1 MKMKNFFAVIM
12 CAFCFTACADI
23 PPVRETVPDE
33 EQTVTVP
40 PENGWTAEE
49 LMSVSY
55 FDGIRLSYPL
65 TLRDLGSAY
74 GVFFDI
80 EDNDG
85 NTVYFIGKDFITF
98 DTYANVRVSPDL
110 SEISP
115 DAELTEFLAF
125 PEKITVNGVRTGA
138 DSDAVISA
146 LGQPDS
152 IEEYQNNISEYSYFD
167 RNTGRPILTICLL
180 ADSDCVSAICLTNE

>member
-23 PPVRETVPDE
+23 PPVRETVPEE
-33 EQTVTVP
+33 EQTVIAP
-40 PENGWTAEE
+40 PEDGWTAEE

-74 GVFFDI
+74 GIAFDF
-80 EDNDG
+80 EDDNG
-85 NTVYFIGKDFITF
+85 NTAYCIESGFMALQS
-98 DTYANVRVSPDL
+98 YAYIKFSPDV
-110 SEISP
+110 SEPSP
-115 DAELTEFLAF
+115 DARINKLIAIDEN
-125 PEKITVNGVRTGA
+125 ISVNGVRKRD

-152 IEEYQNNISEYSYFD
+152 IEEGDDNFIHYIYLDRESGSELIDVRIIKDSGTVMFVD
-167 RNTGRPILTICLL
+167 LIL
-180 ADSDCVSAICLTNE
+180 

>member
-23 PPVRETVPDE
+23 PPVRETVPEE

-40 PENGWTAEE
+40 PEDGWTAEE

-74 GVFFDI
+74 GIAFDF
-80 EDNDG
+80 EDDNG
-85 NTVYFIGKDFITF
+85 NTAYCIDSGFMVLQS
-98 DTYANVRVSPDL
+98 YAYIKFSPDV
-110 SEISP
+110 SEPSP
-115 DAELTEFLAF
+115 DARINKLIAIDEN
-125 PEKITVNGVRTGA
+125 ISVNGVRKRDG
-138 DSDAVISA
+138 SDAVISA

-152 IEEYQNNISEYSYFD
+152 IEERDDNFIHYIYLDRESGSELIDVRIIKDSGTVMFLD
-167 RNTGRPILTICLL
+167 LIL
-180 ADSDCVSAICLTNE
+180 